1 MSNKKREKT
10 QSKKQTEQKQGFLAA
25 LLGQPTKSKASGLS
39 FTLASVI
46 SLLLSGLFLYVLYF
60 FGATKTEDYAQQ
72 NWYLYCAYLLPQ
84 ISTVIVLVL
93 YFLYTKKPVSRA
105 LSEQKC
111 EWKYFLIAAFMQ
123 VGLLSLSELNTLFL
137 QFLGKFGYQDA
148 GITLPSMD
156 GVGMVGVLF
165 VVAVLPAVLEE
176 LLFRGML
183 LNGLKQFGEG
193 IAILACGG
201 LFALYHQNPAQTL
214 YQFCCGAAFALVAI
228 CSGSVLPTVL
238 SHLLNNAAIL
248 ILAKCGIYTLQ
259 GGVYAIILVVSII
272 CLLGSLVYLL
282 VFDKKKAEKTE
293 ETDAETLRA
302 ECKNFWIYAA
312 LGIIVCAI
320 NWISVLVMGL

>member
-1 MSNKKREKT
+1 MSRKREKK
-10 QSKKQTEQKQGFLAA
+10 QSNTTTEQKQGFLNA
-25 LLGQPTKSKASGLS
+25 LLGQSTKGKASGLS

-46 SLLLSGLFLYVLYF
+46 SLLLSGLFLYALYF
-60 FGATKTEDYAQQ
+60 CGVTKAENYAQQ
-72 NWYLYCAYLLPQ
+72 DWYLYCAYLLPQ

-93 YFLYTKKPVSRA
+93 YFLYTKKPVNQA

-111 EWKYFLIAAFMQ
+111 EWKYFLIALFMQ

-137 QFLGKFGYQDA
+137 EFLGNFGYEDS

-156 GVGMVGVLF
+156 GAGMVGVLF
-165 VVAVLPAVLEE
+165 VVAVLPSVLEE

-193 IAILACGG
+193 IAILVCGG

-214 YQFCCGAAFALVAI
+214 YQFCCGAAFAFVAI
-228 CSGSVLPTVL
+228 RSGSVLPTIL
-238 SHLLNNAAIL
+238 SHLFNNAAIL

-259 GGVYAIILVVSII
+259 GGMYAIILVISAI
-272 CLLGSLVYLL
+272 CLLGSLAYLL
-282 VFDKKKAEKTE
+282 VFDKKTTAKEE
-293 ETDAETLRA
+293 ETDAETLKA
-302 ECKNFWIYAA
+302 ERKNFWMFAA
-312 LGIIVCAI
+312 VGIIVCAI

>member
-1 MSNKKREKT
+1 MTKKKREKKQSNT
-10 QSKKQTEQKQGFLAA
+10 QKEKKQGFLNA
-25 LLGQPTKSKASGLS
+25 LLGPSTKGKASGLS
-39 FTLASVI
+39 FTLAAAI
-46 SLLLSGLFLYVLYF
+46 SLLLSGLFLYALYF
-60 FGATKTEDYAQQ
+60 FGLTDTDVYTKQD
-72 NWYLYCAYLLPQ
+72 WYLYCAYLLPQ
-84 ISTVIVLVL
+84 ISTVIVLVF
-93 YFLYTKKPVSRA
+93 YFLYTKKPVSQA
-105 LSEQKC
+105 LTEQKC
-111 EWKYFLIAAFMQ
+111 EWKYFLIAVFLQ

-137 QFLGKFGYQDA
+137 ELLGNFGYVDA

-183 LNGLKQFGEG
+183 LNGVKQFGEG
-193 IAILACGG
+193 IAVLICGG

-214 YQFCCGAAFALVAI
+214 YQFCCGAAFALMAI
-228 CSGSVLPTVL
+228 RAGSVLPTIL

-259 GGVYAIILVVSII
+259 GSVYAIILVVSII

-282 VFDKKKAEKTE
+282 VFDKKE
-293 ETDAETLRA
+293 EGKVDLPDAETLKA
-302 ECKNFWIYAA
+302 ERKNFWLFAA
-312 LGIIVCAI
+312 VGIIVCAI